1 MVPAG
6 GLATLSKMVG
16 VTGGESGGS
25 PAFCG
30 QCGAPAQETPFCQGC
45 GAKIGVPAAT
55 VVQVSPQDSTTS
67 QQLVRDTL
75 AGVDTASLHTAQPT
89 SPQSVT
95 TTAQTMAVSGPNTP
109 PAGTPAV
116 TPTPTT
122 PPRVKDSKRIWL
134 IGGAAAVVLIAAAV
148 AVTLLLTGNTKQG
161 LTYNQQVARYLAP
174 VLADNQKIANM
185 VTLLSPGG
193 NPDGVKTLIA
203 STQNDTQVAQQLID
217 GQKPTGS
224 DDAVATQVKAALTSE
239 AAWLLTATTV
249 LSNTS
254 SPLLSQLSG
263 IGLDAQ
269 NKFQALGAVEPAA
282 AHTAFPSSDQI
293 VAFASAANTSAQA
306 TQDNT
311 AFSNQVLALLNQST
325 PMFQA
330 VNSLY
335 AQLQTVA
342 DGGYTNL
349 TVPQAEQ
356 QINSIVASR
365 TSLAAA
371 AQALNAPTPDAK
383 TVSADL
389 VTAFNDS
396 LKDDNDL
403 ATCLN
408 VANTGT
414 VAIIFQG
421 CLNAS
426 SSDNATATSDKQTF
440 LAAYNQLRAS
450 VGQPP
455 TSVQF

>member
-1 MVPAG
+1 MKVIA
-6 GLATLSKMVG
+6 
-16 VTGGESGGS
+16 GGESGGV

-30 QCGAPAQETPFCQGC
+30 QCGAPAQGAPFCQNC
-45 GAKIGVPAAT
+45 GAKIGDPAAT
-55 VVQVSPQDSTTS
+55 VVQVFPQDSRTP
-67 QQLVRDTL
+67 DTL
-75 AGVDTASLHTAQPT
+75 ALAGDASVSAQAAQPT

-109 PAGTPAV
+109 PVGTPAV
-116 TPTPTT
+116 MPTPTK
-122 PPRVKDSKRIWL
+122 PPTGKDSKRIWL
-134 IGGAAAVVLIAAAV
+134 IGGAAAVVVIAIAV
-148 AVTLLLTGNTKQG
+148 VATLLLTGNTKHG
-161 LTYNQQVARYLAP
+161 LTYNQQAAEYIAP
-174 VLADNQKIANM
+174 VLADNQKIVAM

-193 NPDGVKTLIA
+193 NPDGLKTLIA
-203 STQNDTQVAQQLID
+203 STQSDTQVAQQLIN
-217 GQKPTGS
+217 GLTPTAS
-224 DDAVATQVKAALTSE
+224 DDLAATNFKGALTSE

-269 NKFQALGAVEPAA
+269 NKLEALGEVDPAA
-282 AHTAFPSSDQI
+282 AHTAFPSSAQI
-293 VAFASAANTSAQA
+293 VSFASAANTSAQA
-306 TQDNT
+306 TQENT
-311 AFSNQVLALLNQST
+311 AFSNQVLALLNQSA

-335 AQLQTVA
+335 AQLQTAA
-342 DGGYTNL
+342 DGGYTDL
-349 TVPQAEQ
+349 TLPQAEQ

-371 AQALNAPTPDAK
+371 AQALSAPTPEAE

-408 VANTGT
+408 EENFGT
-414 VAIIFQG
+414 FAFISQG
-421 CLNAS
+421 CLSAS
-426 SSDNATATSDKQTF
+426 SSDNTTATSDKQTF
-440 LAAYNQLRAS
+440 LTAYNQLRS
-450 VGQPP
+450 TVGQPP